1 MTRVGA
7 VLAEIRGLFVDDG
20 AFAVAVIAWLA
31 AVVLLAASGMP
42 SPFLCIGL
50 FMGLA
55 ALLLHSTVKRA
66 RQR

>member
-20 AFAVAVIAWLA
+20 ALAVAIIAWLA
-31 AVVLLAASGMP
+31 VVGLLATSGMP
-42 SPFLCIGL
+42 SALLCLGL
-50 FMGLA
+50 FVGLA
-55 ALLLHSTVKRA
+55 ALLLHSTIKRA